1 MGNTKHIEW
10 QQLLVNTKP
19 SVWWESCCASH
30 GDSARGLEHLLH
42 HMQWWVDHSW
52 IPGAYQVALSLFTS
66 AGQWGAENKMK
77 NLGSQNKSSLIKQSK
92 GCVEAKEKCSL
103 FSISH
108 QHDVQPL
115 LGKQGFSTHRGSF
128 KRQIW
133 IVMALFFV
141 LSLSFYCRP
150 DPVWHWITLWS
161 PTLILPI
168 RRLLMQGGHV
178 GVPALMLCQH
188 CPAVPKHRCVINTF
202 LGTTAKHSTVRA
214 AMGRTVSGRPNT
226 HAPLNC
232 TLVFSKR

>member
-1 MGNTKHIEW
+1 MGELLCQPWGFCTWSGTLITSHAVMSW
-10 QQLLVNTKP
+10 PQLDTRCLP
-19 SVWWESCCASH
+19 SGSIT
-30 GDSARGLEHLLH
+30 LHLSRT
-42 HMQWWVDHSW
+42 M
-52 IPGAYQVALSLFTS
+52 
-66 AGQWGAENKMK
+66 GAENKMK
-77 NLGSQNKSSLIKQSK
+77 NLVSQNKSSLIKQSK

-115 LGKQGFSTHRGSF
+115 LGKQGFSTHRGSS